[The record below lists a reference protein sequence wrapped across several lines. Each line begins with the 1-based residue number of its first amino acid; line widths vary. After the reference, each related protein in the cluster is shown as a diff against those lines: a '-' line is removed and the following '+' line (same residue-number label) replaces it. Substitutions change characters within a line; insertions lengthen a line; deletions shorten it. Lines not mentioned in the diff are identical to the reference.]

1 MPPTPASEVE
11 QPPTPTPAT
20 PVTPQHLASFAPSK
34 GDGQGQANMM
44 TGMATIAPDQLAPQQ
59 QDTAMSG
66 FKGLDEGIDVRIS
79 LRSILVQLHLICV
92 SLQESYSMPFNSGL
106 NNPDMLENFDFEH
119 FLETTDGDFNFD
131 PSTFQAGDGPAPV
144 SLKEAPPPPVNIW
157 QQRIAAQKPKQSS
170 PPQQSIP
177 PQPQKA
183 AIPNLN
189 SGNIEIGGGPITR
202 GPLDLEQ
209 SSRETDTPQ
218 FENAER
224 VVNEDP
230 ESRWSMDSQTFFARS
245 KGDRDT
251 SPERTDEHSSS
262 RPTRPTNLSADV
274 VSSELMN
281 NVQQQ
286 SLTQSPDLARQRVR
300 APKMLT
306 QLHLQKLARRKYEQS
321 TSTPGPRKFQKKK
334 RTMSSNVSPI
344 PEKKMREDQVQETIE
359 NREREHM
366 NLTSSDRKLAVNEAD
381 LRPARASSAGPEYW
395 DMSPSLG
402 GIHLEEGK
410 VDYAQAQAH
419 SYGQHPHAPHMQ
431 AYSNVQQNPTIT
443 SPPSL
448 PSHIQHQSQT
458 STILPSQGH
467 SYQAQQPSQA
477 NHSGLNYPQSY
488 VGQPNMHQQYNI
500 TPGQAAAMATAAASG
515 QQSYGYPMP
524 PTSMAGSPRM
534 GGIAVKNERTPR
546 SPPQVPNSIGPL
558 PSQVSQK
565 HRMSQGHLGHSVSSS
580 PHGQTAQTVM
590 MGHQPPRNSV
600 LPQMRPPPQ
609 HQQHHAASPKA
620 GPTGVTATDSHP
632 QLPPI
637 QGLGLAIDILP
648 PRKDDVIHEHGSG
661 FDPIAE
667 GIVEESRGMHQG
679 QQVSPPPTSHSHN
692 PSFDQFLGQQQD
704 AIRHQEAGQVVV
716 PASLKAPPHVR
727 GTPQTLGFLNCKH
740 RRVAACTACRHQ
752 KFKCDRTRPKCVH
765 CEQSESECIYND
777 GKKVDQGPGSD
788 ASSHIE
794 TDLERPSQA
803 LSPTLPPNWQ
813 IARANSAAPTYFHHS
828 RPAVQQGGSFLAS
841 AAGAEYENPIPS
853 QEYTHP
859 FAAARVDRAGT
870 TSLSEPEIMPR
881 RLSFD
886 DGGKATLAEEA
897 KKRVDQGVLGRTD
910 PAASRIHQLP
920 AAGAAYGY
928 QAQRD
933 MDRGQ
938 RQRSI
943 SSESDDG
950 RRRRRHRRHK
960 SESRSRSHSKD
971 VATAALAAGAAR
983 LAASGH
989 EKRKQRRREK
999 KEERRREY

>member
-1 MPPTPASEVE
+1 
-11 QPPTPTPAT
+11 
-20 PVTPQHLASFAPSK
+20 
-34 GDGQGQANMM
+34 MM

-59 QDTAMSG
+59 QDTVMSG
-66 FKGLDEGIDVRIS
+66 FNGLDEGIDVRIS

-106 NNPDMLENFDFEH
+106 NNPDTLENFDFEH

-157 QQRIAAQKPKQSS
+157 QQRIAAQKPKQSN

-224 VVNEDP
+224 VVNKDP

-251 SPERTDEHSSS
+251 SMERIDEHSSS
-262 RPTRPTNLSADV
+262 RPTRPTDLSADV

-359 NREREHM
+359 NREHEHM

-381 LRPARASSAGPEYW
+381 LRPARASLAGPEYW

-410 VDYAQAQAH
+410 VDCAQAQAH

-477 NHSGLNYPQSY
+477 NHSGLNYPHPY

-500 TPGQAAAMATAAASG
+500 TPGQAAATATAAASG
-515 QQSYGYPMP
+515 QQSYGYPIP
-524 PTSMAGSPRM
+524 PILMAESPRM
-534 GGIAVKNERTPR
+534 GGVAVKNERTSR

-558 PSQVSQK
+558 SSQVSQK
-565 HRMSQGHLGHSVSSS
+565 RRMSQGYLGHSMSSS

-600 LPQMRPPPQ
+600 LPQMRSPPQ
-609 HQQHHAASPKA
+609 HQQHHAASPEA

-667 GIVEESRGMHQG
+667 GVVEESGGMHQG
-679 QQVSPPPTSHSHN
+679 QQVSPPPTSHSHD
-692 PSFDQFLGQQQD
+692 PSFDQFLGPQQD
-704 AIRHQEAGQVVV
+704 DLRHQEAGQVVV
-716 PASLKAPPHVR
+716 PASLGAPPHVP
-727 GTPQTLGFLNCKH
+727 GTPTPQPQGQSGVRAMYPPTSFQPQPPAVWNTSQSQHPNIPQTPRPQG
-740 RRVAACTACRHQ
+740 RA
-752 KFKCDRTRPKCVH
+752 RTPNLINV
-765 CEQSESECIYND
+765 
-777 GKKVDQGPGSD
+777 PGQ
-788 ASSHIE
+788 
-794 TDLERPSQA
+794 TPQQQA
-803 LSPTLPPNWQ
+803 LQGQLGR
-813 IARANSAAPTYFHHS
+813 RAVYDTS
-828 RPAVQQGGSFLAS
+828 
-841 AAGAEYENPIPS
+841 IPG
-853 QEYTHP
+853 QEYAHAVSP
-859 FAAARVDRAGT
+859 ARVDRAGT
-870 TSLSEPEIMPR
+870 TSLSEPGNTPR

-886 DGGKATLAEEA
+886 DGDEATLAEVA
-897 KKRVDQGVLGRTD
+897 KKKVDQGVLGRTD

-928 QAQRD
+928 QARRD

-943 SSESDDG
+943 SSEADDG

-983 LAASGH
+983 LAASEH
-989 EKRKQRRREK
+989 EKRKQRKREK
-999 KEERRREY
+999 KEQRRRE